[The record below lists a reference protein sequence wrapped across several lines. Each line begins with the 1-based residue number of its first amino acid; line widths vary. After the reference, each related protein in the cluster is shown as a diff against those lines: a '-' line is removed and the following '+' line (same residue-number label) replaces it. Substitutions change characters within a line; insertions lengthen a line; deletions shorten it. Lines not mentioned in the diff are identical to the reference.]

1 MATDIAWVLNHN
13 PKYEGCVWFISGEQ
27 KLKDLNWGSM
37 KDVEDNEIAKPTQK
51 ELDDYFKANKAA
63 YDSEVN
69 VSKRKY
75 PLIAEQLDM
84 LYWYKV
90 NETTTWQDAI
100 AKVKSDNPKE

>member
-51 ELDDYFKANKAA
+51 ELDDYFNANKAA
-63 YDSEVN
+63 YDSAVN
-69 VSKRKY
+69 VSKREY
-75 PLIAEQLDM
+75 PPIAEQLDEI
-84 LYWYKV
+84 YHKGIDGWKA
-90 NETTTWQDAI
+90 TIKAI
-100 AKVKSDNPKE
+100 KDKYPKE